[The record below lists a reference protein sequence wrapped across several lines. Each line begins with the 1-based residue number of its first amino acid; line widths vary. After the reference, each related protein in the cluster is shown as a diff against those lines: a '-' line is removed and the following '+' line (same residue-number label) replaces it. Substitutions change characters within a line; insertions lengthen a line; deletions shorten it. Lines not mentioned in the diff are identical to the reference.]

1 MQKLLDFFKTLS
13 DQTRLRIMV
22 LLSRKEFCVCEL
34 CSILQ
39 LPQPKVSAHLAKLRD
54 MGYVQDERQ
63 GQWIFYELNIHDHT
77 ILEIIKIIAASK
89 CEILE
94 DDWRNYLEK
103 EKNNSLCERKNK
115 KNFKE
120 A

>member
-1 MQKLLDFFKTLS
+1 MQKLLDFFKILS

-22 LLSRKEFCVCEL
+22 LLSHKEFCVCEL

-63 GQWIFYELNIHDHT
+63 GQWIFYQLNIHDHAM
-77 ILEIIKIIAASK
+77 LEIIKIIAANSNK
-89 CEILE
+89 CEVLE
-94 DDWRNYLEK
+94 NDWRHYLEK
-103 EKNNSLCERKNK
+103 EKTNSLCERKN
-115 KNFKE
+115 
-120 A
+120 

>member
-1 MQKLLDFFKTLS
+1 MQKLLDLFKILS

-22 LLSRKEFCVCEL
+22 LLSHKEFCVCEL

-63 GQWIFYELNIHDHT
+63 GQWIFYKLNIQDHT
-77 ILEIIKIIAASK
+77 MLEIIKVITAGSNK
-89 CEILE
+89 YKILE
-94 DDWRNYLEK
+94 NDWSNYLEK
-103 EKNNSLCERKNK
+103 EKSNKLCERQN
-115 KNFKE
+115 
-120 A
+120 